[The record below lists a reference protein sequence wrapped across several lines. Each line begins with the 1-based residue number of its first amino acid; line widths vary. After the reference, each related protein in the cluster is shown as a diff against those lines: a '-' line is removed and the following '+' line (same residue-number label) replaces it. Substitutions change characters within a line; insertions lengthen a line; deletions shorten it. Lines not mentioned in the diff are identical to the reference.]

1 MSKLYVVFGI
11 TIWVSKNWS
20 QSCKMSRSEDNVDY
34 KEIFLSLLQIPYV
47 SWLICTSE
55 QHWILRSLLIVS
67 ELGFVFFYGLICSVN
82 VCNSGLEHVK
92 ASKQK
97 DF

>member
-55 QHWILRSLLIVS
+55 QYWIKCSLLIVS
-67 ELGFVFFYGLICSVN
+67 ELVFVFFMG
-82 VCNSGLEHVK
+82 
-92 ASKQK
+92 
-97 DF
+97 